1 MVDYIHGEKNMLYC
15 ERCDEPVEEIVIVTV
30 TDNGTVEEWEVCPD
44 CVEIGDGLTVAD
56 ECI

>member
-1 MVDYIHGEKNMLYC
+1 MLYC